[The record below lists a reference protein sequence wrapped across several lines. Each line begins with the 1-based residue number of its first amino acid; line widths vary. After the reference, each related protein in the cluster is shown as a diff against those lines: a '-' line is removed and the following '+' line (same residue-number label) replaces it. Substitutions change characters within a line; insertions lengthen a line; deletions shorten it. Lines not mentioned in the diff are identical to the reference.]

1 MPRKLTK
8 NEFIERA
15 VQIHGDNYDFSQI
28 DYINNSTKIKV
39 YDNILKEYFWITPA
53 SILVGCGNKKNIGRK
68 LNEKFKLGEEIFV
81 EKAAICHNNRYDYS
95 KVEYVNNRTK
105 VCIICPEHG
114 EFWQRPDKHLQGQG
128 CPKCC
133 KKNRKYT
140 TDEFIKAARMIHGDK
155 YDYSSVVY
163 GTNKK
168 DKITIICPEHGEF
181 ITSPDCHLNGYGCKY
196 CNKGAV
202 FNNDDFIK
210 ISNIVHDNKYTYT
223 KTEYKKSIKKV
234 IITCPIH
241 GDFYQTP
248 SKHING
254 HGCPECAKLYR
265 KKESKLYDVLKEVFN
280 NETVIHSYYDK
291 DILGKQEIDIF
302 FPKYKIGI
310 EFQGEQHFQP
320 IDFAGL
326 GIDFATTLY
335 EECKN
340 RDIRKKEICEQ
351 NNIHLLYFSNVKEKD
366 ELHGK
371 KIYHDYSDL
380 IYVIDQIIKKETEK

>member
-28 DYINNSTKIKV
+28 DYVNNTTKIKV
-39 YDNILKEYFWITPA
+39 YDNILKEYFWITSA
-53 SILVGCGNKKNIGRK
+53 SILVGCGNKKNIGKK
-68 LNEKFKLGEEIFV
+68 LNEKFKLGVENFI
-81 EKAAICHNNRYDYS
+81 EKAAVRHNNKYDYS
-95 KVEYVNNRTK
+95 EVEYVNNRTK

-114 EFWQRPDKHLQGQG
+114 EFIATPDVHLSG
-128 CPKCC
+128 C
-133 KKNRKYT
+133 
-140 TDEFIKAARMIHGDK
+140 
-155 YDYSSVVY
+155 
-163 GTNKK
+163 
-168 DKITIICPEHGEF
+168 
-181 ITSPDCHLNGYGCKY
+181 GCKY
-196 CNKGAV
+196 CNRGVV

-210 ISNIVHDNKYTYT
+210 MSNIVHNNKYTYT
-223 KTEYKKSIKKV
+223 KTEYKKALKKV

-280 NETVIHSYYDK
+280 NETVIHSYHDK

-302 FPKYKIGI
+302 FPKYKIGV
-310 EFQGEQHFQP
+310 EFQGEQHFKP
-320 IDFAGL
+320 IDFGGHGDVAAYKFFQENQL
-326 GIDFATTLY
+326 
-335 EECKN
+335 
-340 RDIRKKEICEQ
+340 RDKKKKEICEQ
-351 NNIHLLYFSNVKEKD
+351 NNIHLLYFSNVEEED
-366 ELHGK
+366 ELHGR
-371 KIYHDYSDL
+371 KIYHNYSDL

>member
-28 DYINNSTKIKV
+28 DYVNNTTKIKV

-53 SILVGCGNKKNIGRK
+53 SILVGCGNKKNIGKK
-68 LNEKFKLGEEIFV
+68 LNEKFKLGVENFI
-81 EKAAICHNNRYDYS
+81 EKAAVRHNNKYDYS
-95 KVEYVNNRTK
+95 EVEYVNNRTK

-114 EFWQRPDKHLQGQG
+114 KFWQTPDKHLQGQG

-133 KKNRKYT
+133 KKNRRYT
-140 TDEFIKAARMIHGDK
+140 TDEFIKVARTIHGDK
-155 YDYSSVVY
+155 YDYSRVVY

-168 DKITIICPEHGEF
+168 DKIIIICPEHGEF
-181 ITSPDCHLNGYGCKY
+181 MATPDAHLSGCGCKY
-196 CNKGAV
+196 CNRGVV

-210 ISNIVHDNKYTYT
+210 ISNIVHNNKYTYT
-223 KTEYKKSIKKV
+223 KTEYKKALKKV

-280 NETVIHSYYDK
+280 NETVIHSYHDK

-302 FPKYKIGI
+302 FPKYKIGV
-310 EFQGEQHFQP
+310 EFQGEQHFKP
-320 IDFAGL
+320 IDFGGHGDVAAYKFFQENQL
-326 GIDFATTLY
+326 
-335 EECKN
+335 
-340 RDIRKKEICEQ
+340 RDKKKKEICEQ
-351 NNIHLLYFSNVKEKD
+351 NNIHLLYFSNVEEED
-366 ELHGK
+366 ELHGR
-371 KIYHDYSDL
+371 KIYHNYSDL